1 MTRTRK
7 LGNVFCFIDDLNAI
21 NDAGMFESNF
31 GDIYPEEL
39 KLCRENGN
47 NAEVNV
53 EVNNANFK
61 TGIFDK
67 RDSFPFSMVKMPEKF
82 SNIP

>member
-1 MTRTRK
+1 M
-7 LGNVFCFIDDLNAI
+7 GNVFCFIDDLNAI